1 MSRARNGKVT
11 PTPLA
16 GPPTTVVPKPYFC
29 LTMEITPLLKQA
41 LPTLMLSQV
50 NQLTTTPVKVE
61 GVLILLVAGE
71 GFQILA
77 LPISRAILAPPTG
90 EMGLLPFPVSLL
102 ITAPSRQDMQ
112 ANQQPTALIRLV
124 NRITAIP
131 VKAGGMLTP
140 PLLPED
146 PFIASPMNQ
155 GILPPPVGEMALTTL
170 PAPVNQTS
178 LAPPRQEN
186 LSINPQLPIPPHRD
200 NPAAN
205 QQPIIPL
212 PQVNQGLSTPLPR
225 LTPPQLP
232 VVA

>member
-1 MSRARNGKVT
+1 MSHARNGKVT

-71 GFQILA
+71 GFQTLALPISRAILLPRQVNLLTTALVKAAGEGFQTLA

-131 VKAGGMLTP
+131 VKTAGMLTP
-140 PLLPED
+140 PLLPD
-146 PFIASPMNQ
+146 GPFMASRINQ
-155 GILPPPVGEMALTTL
+155 GILPPPVGEMALPTI
-170 PAPVNQTS
+170 PV
-178 LAPPRQEN
+178 L
-186 LSINPQLPIPPHRD
+186 
-200 NPAAN
+200 
-205 QQPIIPL
+205 
-212 PQVNQGLSTPLPR
+212 VN
-225 LTPPQLP
+225 
-232 VVA
+232 